1 MLKFSFSFMLCGSWL
16 PRGKAQTQD
25 IFKGVDSSASQLSSR
40 LFWIW
45 GKND

>member
-16 PRGKAQTQD
+16 PRGKVQTQD
-25 IFKGVDSSASQLSSR
+25 IFSGVESSASQLSSR